1 MCQPV
6 SWHGV
11 CICREQKIKTLYIMQ
26 KGNIGVTTEN
36 IFPVIKKFLY
46 SDHEIFLREMVS
58 NGVDAIQKLKTLAD
72 KGEFKG
78 ELGDLKVNVK
88 LDEEA
93 KTITI
98 SDNGIG
104 MTEEEIEKYI
114 NQIAFSGVSDFL
126 DKYKDNANAII
137 GHFGLG
143 FYSSF
148 MVSDRVDIITRSYK
162 EGSKGFKWTCDGTPA
177 YEITEVDKESR
188 GSDIVLHISD
198 DCKEFLNKQKIEEL
212 LNKYCK
218 FMAVPIVFGKKQ
230 EWKDG
235 KMVDTDKDNVINDIE
250 PLWTKAPSTL
260 KDEDYKKFY
269 QELYPMQDEPL
280 FWIHLNVDYPF
291 NLTGILYF
299 PRIKNNIDLQR
310 NKIQLY
316 CNQVFVTDHVEGI
329 VPEFL
334 TLLYG
339 VIDSPDIPLNVS
351 RSYLQ
356 SDANVKKISTYI
368 TKKVADRLQSI
379 FKEDRKAYE
388 EKWDNL
394 KLFINYGML
403 SQEDFYDR
411 AKDFALFKDVD
422 GKHFTFEEYKTLIK
436 DEQTDKEGYLVYLY
450 ANNVEEQY
458 TYIEAAKNKGYNVLL
473 LDGQLDTPLVSMLE
487 QKFEK
492 ARFTRVDADIVDRL
506 IVKSDQKQT
515 DISSEDSDN
524 LSQVFRSQMPKLD
537 KVEFNV
543 EVQSLGENSQPVVI
557 TQNEYMRRMKQ
568 MSQFQPGMSFYQQM
582 PDSFT
587 LVLNSDHVLVKQVLN
602 DCNNNTAEA
611 LKPILSELK
620 GQQARLA
627 ALRQNQDKKKP
638 EELTQ
643 EEKDDLQNTEKA
655 VDEQKNKQT
664 EVIEAY
670 AKGNNVVNQLI
681 DLALLQ
687 NGMLKGKALDEFLKR
702 SVDMIK

>member
-1 MCQPV
+1 
-6 SWHGV
+6 
-11 CICREQKIKTLYIMQ
+11 MQ

-58 NGVDAIQKLKTLAD
+58 NGVDAIQKLKTLTD

-218 FMAVPIVFGKKQ
+218 FMAVSIVFGKKQ

-492 ARFTRVDADIVDRL
+492 SRFTRVDADIVDRL

-627 ALRQNQDKKKP
+627 ALRQSQDKKKP

-670 AKGNNVVNQLI
+670 AKGNNVVHQLI